1 MKKRWMPCIMML
13 CLLVLWPG
21 LGSAAP
27 VADKAGEMLSQ
38 MNQEEMVLRNVN
50 IFNGTVT
57 NQTYF
62 SKQVRL
68 APKNGTYVNFWIKN
82 TGTSAITIN
91 IDNQVYR
98 TLAPGAQGHISK
110 SVLVDKYY
118 DFNAYPAHGGV
129 INMQCIIK
137 QRN

>member
-1 MKKRWMPCIMML
+1 MPYIVML

-27 VADKAGEMLSQ
+27 VADKAGDMLSQ
-38 MNQEEMVLRNVN
+38 MNQEEMVLRDVS

-57 NQTYF
+57 NQSYF
-62 SKQVRL
+62 LKQVRL
-68 APKNGTYVNFWIKN
+68 VPKNGTYVNFWIKN
-82 TGTSAITIN
+82 TGRSAITIN

-118 DFNAYPAHGGV
+118 DFNAYPADGGV

-137 QRN
+137 QKN

>member
-27 VADKAGEMLSQ
+27 VADKAGDMLSQ
-38 MNQEEMVLRNVN
+38 MNQEEMVLRDIR
-50 IFNGTVT
+50 IFDGTVT
-57 NQTYF
+57 NQRYF
-62 SKQVRL
+62 LKQVRL

-82 TGTSAITIN
+82 TGRSAITIN

-118 DFNAYPAHGGV
+118 DFNAYPADGGV
-129 INMQCIIK
+129 INMQFIIK
-137 QRN
+137 QKS

>member
-1 MKKRWMPCIMML
+1 MKKRWMPCIVML

-27 VADKAGEMLSQ
+27 VADKAGDMLSQ
-38 MNQEEMVLRNVN
+38 MNQEEMVLRDTR
-50 IFNGTVT
+50 IFDGTVT
-57 NQTYF
+57 NQRYF
-62 SKQVRL
+62 LKQVRL

-82 TGTSAITIN
+82 TGRSAITIN

-118 DFNAYPAHGGV
+118 DFNAYPADGGV
-129 INMQCIIK
+129 INMQFIIK
-137 QRN
+137 QRS

>member
-1 MKKRWMPCIMML
+1 MKKRWMPCIVML

-27 VADKAGEMLSQ
+27 VAEKAGDMLSQ
-38 MNQEEMVLRNVN
+38 MGQEEMVLRDIK

-57 NQTYF
+57 NQRYF
-62 SKQVRL
+62 LKQFWL

-82 TGTSAITIN
+82 TGRSAITIN

-118 DFNAYPAHGGV
+118 DFNAYPADGGV
-129 INMQCIIK
+129 INMQFIIK
-137 QRN
+137 QKS

>member
-1 MKKRWMPCIMML
+1 MKKRWMPYIVML

-27 VADKAGEMLSQ
+27 VADKAGDMLSQ
-38 MNQEEMVLRNVN
+38 MNQEEMVLRDVS

-57 NQTYF
+57 NQSYF
-62 SKQVRL
+62 LKQVRL
-68 APKNGTYVNFWIKN
+68 VPKNGTYVNFWIKN
-82 TGTSAITIN
+82 TGRSGITIN

-118 DFNAYPAHGGV
+118 DFNAYPADGGV

-137 QRN
+137 QKN

>member
-1 MKKRWMPCIMML
+1 MKKRWMPCIVML
-13 CLLVLWPG
+13 CLLALWPG

-27 VADKAGEMLSQ
+27 VTDKAGDMLSQ
-38 MNQEEMVLRNVN
+38 MNQEEMVLRDVS

-57 NQTYF
+57 NQRYF
-62 SKQVRL
+62 SKQIRL
-68 APKNGTYVNFWIKN
+68 VPKNGTYVNFWIKN

-137 QRN
+137 QKS

>member
-1 MKKRWMPCIMML
+1 MKKRWMPCIVML

-27 VADKAGEMLSQ
+27 VADKAGDMLSQ
-38 MNQEEMVLRNVN
+38 MNQEEMILRSVRL
-50 IFNGTVT
+50 FDGTVT
-57 NQTYF
+57 NQSYF
-62 SKQVRL
+62 LKQFWL
-68 APKNGTYVNFWIKN
+68 SPQNGAYVNFWIKN

-137 QRN
+137 QKS